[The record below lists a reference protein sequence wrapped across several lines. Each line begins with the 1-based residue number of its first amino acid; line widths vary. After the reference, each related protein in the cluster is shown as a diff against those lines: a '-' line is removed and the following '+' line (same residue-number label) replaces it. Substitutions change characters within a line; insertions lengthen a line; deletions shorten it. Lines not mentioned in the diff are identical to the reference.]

1 MAKLAGIIAHQPLC
15 HVPTS
20 DPHYALF
27 KRYTDALGAQLSANG
42 GGGGGG
48 GGVLENMSKRSP
60 SADDVECAGAELTPR
75 GILQHIS
82 LGKFLDSAYE
92 RHLPRQEL
100 QQQLDQLPKHPRDR
114 EAKQLQKRQ
123 QLKPLL
129 QNKRRRNET
138 SMYVRTTRYSRTV
151 QSALALLYGF
161 SDGFRRTSMRNFRL
175 EVGNS
180 DVYLCS
186 EKHSGKNIRFIL
198 VFL

>member
-48 GGVLENMSKRSP
+48 GGVLENMAKRST

-75 GILQHIS
+75 GVLQHIS

-92 RHLPRQEL
+92 RHFP
-100 QQQLDQLPKHPRDR
+100 QQQ
-114 EAKQLQKRQ
+114 Q
-123 QLKPLL
+123 Q
-129 QNKRRRNET
+129 QQQQQHSRRRRNAT

-175 EVGNS
+175 EVGSS

-186 EKHSGKNIRFIL
+186 EKHSGKNIRFMQ
-198 VFL
+198 VFLY

>member
-20 DPHYALF
+20 DPHYALI
-27 KRYTDALGAQLSANG
+27 KRYTDALDAQLSANG
-42 GGGGGG
+42 GDG
-48 GGVLENMSKRSP
+48 GGVLENMAKRSP
-60 SADDVECAGAELTPR
+60 SADDVGCAGAELTPR
-75 GILQHIS
+75 GVLQHIS

-123 QLKPLL
+123 QLKQLL
-129 QNKRRRNET
+129 QSQRRRNET

-161 SDGFRRTSMRNFRL
+161 NDGFRRTSMRNFRL
-175 EVGNS
+175 EVGS
-180 DVYLCS
+180 TDVYLCS
-186 EKHSGKNIRFIL
+186 EKHSGKKFKFIHH
-198 VFL
+198 